1 MTDEKIAVDEARRLH
16 QHGVVTGELENSVH
30 ADIRASARSVCEAD
44 AAKIDA
50 LANRLRG
57 KAIDN
62 VAETDS
68 EIERQR
74 RYARIRQFV
83 DYLFYLI
90 YGLLA
95 LRFLLALV
103 GARQGAGLVRLV
115 DGITAPIFA
124 PFKGILPTPAT
135 DQGFAFSSSALLAIL
150 VYVLIH
156 ASIKGLLRIIGRRST
171 EL

>member
-30 ADIRASARSVCEAD
+30 ADIRASARSVGDAD

-83 DYLFYLI
+83 DYLFYLV
-90 YGLLA
+90 YGLLEH
-95 LRFLLALV
+95 F
-103 GARQGAGLVRLV
+103 
-115 DGITAPIFA
+115 
-124 PFKGILPTPAT
+124 
-135 DQGFAFSSSALLAIL
+135 
-150 VYVLIH
+150 
-156 ASIKGLLRIIGRRST
+156 
-171 EL
+171 